1 MESTFDNSTSVQY
14 ADPIKNLGNKA
25 MSSVRD
31 VDPHNEIILLSMQT
45 KNNEFILAP
54 RKYAYALKLN
64 KYFNTFLISCYNIII
79 NNYDQG
85 LDLYVITCFFCDF

>member
-1 MESTFDNSTSVQY
+1 MHQPGKPGDIMESTFDNSTSVQY

-54 RKYAYALKLN
+54 HKDFTMLVIQDRKK
-64 KYFNTFLISCYNIII
+64 
-79 NNYDQG
+79 
-85 LDLYVITCFFCDF
+85 